1 MKRRKKPVLLITV
14 LVVLLGAVV
23 VMSMPAGGIRIKDPN
38 QEATGHGREAPTAAT
53 LAGDLKKNTLTAP
66 QKAVAEDEVKGPS
79 IAVHPEELGYQKP
92 VPDVGGTTS
101 SQWYTNKK

>member
-23 VMSMPAGGIRIKDPN
+23 VMSMPPGGIRVKDPN
-38 QEATGHGREAPTAAT
+38 AEVTGEGREAPTAAS
-53 LAGDLKKNTLTAP
+53 LAGDLKKNVLTAP
-66 QKAVAEDEVKGPS
+66 KKAIAEDEIKGPS

-92 VPDVGGTTS
+92 VPPPDGTTS
-101 SQWYTNKK
+101 SQWYTSKK